1 MNENYTF
8 SITKV
13 DKIINMLPKDKMDKI
28 PQSVRNFFDNNA
40 KKEMLENMYIPS
52 NLLVDNLEDSTLKF
66 LKVIDYYI
74 NDNNKR
80 KL

>member
-13 DKIINMLPKDKMDKI
+13 DKIVNMVRKDKIDKI
-28 PQSVRNFFDNNA
+28 PQSVRNFFDSNA
-40 KKEMLENMYIPS
+40 KIEMLENMYIPS
-52 NLLVDNLEDSTLKF
+52 NLLEDNLEDSTLKF